1 MKVNLRFVLVVSG
14 CLLSTVLLGCAT
26 IKELGKGFAG
36 VSTQV
41 LEDKRKDALKKSFAL
56 GYSDCYV
63 KVKDILKTK
72 GKESYIY
79 AEDPKKKMIAIYV
92 SVQDTTPVGIFFTEE
107 AGISTLIEVSS
118 PSTYAKEE
126 IANRIF
132 TAIDTFLNP
141 KPKQQVINSLIPKPQ
156 SGGLATN
163 SQSQKPQASV
173 LPANTQNLEEKKTDV
188 KEKVINQ

>member
-1 MKVNLRFVLVVSG
+1 MKSNLRFILAISG

-26 IKELGKGFAG
+26 IKEMGKGFAG

-41 LEDKRKDALKKSFAL
+41 LEEKRKDVLKKSFAL
-56 GYSDCYV
+56 DYNSCYA
-63 KVKDILKTK
+63 KVKEILNQK

-79 AEDPKKKMIAIYV
+79 AQDPKKKMIAIYL
-92 SVQDTTPVGIFFTEE
+92 SPADTTPVGIFFTEE
-107 AGISTLIEVSS
+107 TGATTLIEISS

-132 TAIDTFLNP
+132 TGIDTLLNP
-141 KPKQQVINSLIPKPQ
+141 KPK
-156 SGGLATN
+156 
-163 SQSQKPQASV
+163 PQATV
-173 LPANTQNLEEKKTDV
+173 LPTNTQNQEEKKTDV

>member
-1 MKVNLRFVLVVSG
+1 MKANKRFILAVSG

-26 IKELGKGFAG
+26 LKELGKGFAG
-36 VSTQV
+36 VSTRV

-56 GYSDCYV
+56 GYNGCYS

-72 GKESYIY
+72 DKESYIY

-92 SVQDTTPVGIFFTEE
+92 STTDTTPVGIFFTEE
-107 AGISTLIEVSS
+107 AGATTLIEISS

-132 TAIDTFLNP
+132 TGIDTLLNP
-141 KPKQQVINSLIPKPQ
+141 KPKPQVINSKKPQ
-156 SGGLATN
+156 G
-163 SQSQKPQASV
+163 SV
-173 LPANTQNLEEKKTDV
+173 LPANTQLQQPQASGLSINNQSQQEKKTDV